1 MARNTVFL
9 IDAFGENWQTQIT
22 EDMRIEPREPI
33 VRGLT
38 AHRYQQLWS
47 LFQGT
52 PGADVL
58 SALAKGMSVAD
69 AASAIGVS
77 QRQVK
82 NTVAQILAR
91 AAGAVAQKSFLPPP
105 QPIATNAHIERRPR
119 SRRGRPPSQKA
130 LPAPGLRGQE
140 QVSLPF

>member
-9 IDAFGENWQTQIT
+9 IDALGEGWQHEIT
-22 EDMRIEPREPI
+22 DDMRIEPREPI

-38 AHRYQQLWS
+38 AARYRQLWS

-82 NTVAQILAR
+82 NTVTQILAR
-91 AAGAVAQKSFLPPP
+91 AAGVVAQRSFLPPP
-105 QPIATNAHIERRPR
+105 RPVATNTHIERRPR

>member
-1 MARNTVFL
+1 MSRNVVFL
-9 IDAFGENWQTQIT
+9 EDTFGPGWEN
-22 EDMRIEPREPI
+22 ELSDEARIETREET

-38 AHRYQQLWS
+38 AERYKQLWS
-47 LFQGT
+47 LFQGA

-58 SALAKGMSVAD
+58 SALANGMSVAD

-91 AAGAVAQKSFLPPP
+91 AAGAVAQKSFLPR
-105 QPIATNAHIERRPR
+105 PIATNAHIERRPR
-119 SRRGRPPSQKA
+119 SRRGRPPKA
-130 LPAPGLRGQE
+130 LPMAPGVRGQE
-140 QVSLPF
+140 QVALPF

>member
-1 MARNTVFL
+1 MSRNTVFL

-22 EDMRIEPREPI
+22 EDMRIEPRTEI

-38 AHRYQQLWS
+38 AERYKQLWS
-47 LFQGT
+47 LFQGA

-58 SALAKGMSVAD
+58 SALANGMSVAD

-91 AAGAVAQKSFLPPP
+91 AAGAVAQKSFLPR
-105 QPIATNAHIERRPR
+105 PIATNAHIERRPR
-119 SRRGRPPSQKA
+119 SRRGRPPKA
-130 LPAPGLRGQE
+130 LPMAPGVRGQE
-140 QVSLPF
+140 QVALPF